1 MSQTARKG
9 NLKGKPHIRKAE
21 EEKKEWI
28 SHNKRRKE
36 RSVWY
41 TVEGKETRREN
52 GRSPVRGQ
60 QEDRG
65 LVWRGT
71 FVFWNPSSSPAF
83 PLRHPSPSLYF
94 LWTPAE

>member
-9 NLKGKPHIRKAE
+9 NLKSKPHIRKAE

-28 SHNKRRKE
+28 GHNKRRKV
-36 RSVWY
+36 SVIHSG
-41 TVEGKETRREN
+41 GKETRREN
-52 GRSPVRGQ
+52 GGSPVRAQ

-83 PLRHPSPSLYF
+83 PLRNPSPSLYF